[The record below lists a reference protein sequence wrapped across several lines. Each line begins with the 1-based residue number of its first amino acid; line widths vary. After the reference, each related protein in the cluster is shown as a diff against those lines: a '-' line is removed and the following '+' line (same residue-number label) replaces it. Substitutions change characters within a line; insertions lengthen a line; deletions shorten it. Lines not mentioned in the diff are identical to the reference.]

1 MRSLPA
7 IDELG
12 AGRWPTPDN
21 LARISSQ
28 GLVRRHATLAEA
40 RSKGEEPSDFL
51 KMTAIRYSHI
61 PDFKDAKI
69 PSWTETSMTPELI
82 EEWWRIVSPREFQ
95 IQALLALKAMWE
107 GAPKLLSDEAKTNI
121 VPWDSVIQFIQGY
134 GLSLSK

>member
-1 MRSLPA
+1 MAYTRQFGSNFFA
-7 IDELG
+7 RAG
-12 AGRWPTPDN
+12 AE
-21 LARISSQ
+21 ARDTYESM
-28 GLVRRHATLAEA
+28 LAEA

-95 IQALLALKAMWE
+95 IQALLALKTMWE
-107 GAPKLLSDEAKTNI
+107 GAPKLLSDEAKANI
-121 VPWDSVIQFIQGY
+121 VPWDSVILNSFGGHVCLCNLI
-134 GLSLSK
+134 LASA